1 MRSQPVRQVPSPS
14 VQVARKL
21 HRGSAILAA
30 SVLLDSAVEHTRGGF
45 YNPAMVTPIVTSLVA
60 LAGNL
65 HGHGDRRARRHGV
78 RDAVFAM
85 TTATGVA
92 GTGFHLYNT
101 LKKPGGLRWQNLFYS
116 GPLGCAC
123 GYCALRPVR
132 PSRRTRQGHASR
144 RRAKT
149 LRAECRPRA
158 QPRHRGQPA
167 RYIGRGRACCIFAD
181 HSKIPRC
188 ICR

>member
-45 YNPAMVTPIVTSLVA
+45 YNPVMVTPIVTSLVA
-60 LAGNL
+60 LVGNL

-116 GPLGCAC
+116 GPLGAPAAIALSGLFGLLAERVRDTPAGAAPKLC
-123 GYCALRPVR
+123 GLNAGRALSLV
-132 PSRRTRQGHASR
+132 TAASLLG
-144 RRAKT
+144 T
-149 LRAECRPRA
+149 
-158 QPRHRGQPA
+158 
-167 RYIGRGRACCIFAD
+167 IGRGRPAAF
-181 HSKIPRC
+181 SWVIP
-188 ICR
+188 